1 MSFGREASPWG
12 SRVHAAADQAG
23 RRLRAASERAAD
35 RAWYAK
41 YDLVRWY
48 RSAWLRGRA
57 RARLRIEALL
67 WWIGVVRE
75 RAGAG
80 PVRMALGVSLTLLA
94 GAVLAAGFIALTGEG
109 GSAGDTSRAEAEAEG
124 AVAGRAHNSATRD
137 ATGAAHPADAAR
149 VAVAR
154 PPVSPGAQVAERPAP
169 AGSPPAAPK
178 SRHGLERTAP
188 APPRLLDRRPT
199 TVTPGAPRPEPGAGP
214 VAPAPAPTPAPAPPA
229 REKPDRPAAPPAA
242 QEKPER
248 PAAPP
253 PAQEKPEQPAAPP
266 PGQAEREHPR
276 GGPPGQQEKEG
287 PPGQAKKD
295 DSPGHGN
302 GHQGRPDGP

>member
-80 PVRMALGVSLTLLA
+80 PVRMALGGSLTLLA
-94 GAVLAAGFIALTGEG
+94 GALLAAGFIALSGEG
-109 GSAGDTSRAEAEAEG
+109 GSAGDAPLAQAKAEG
-124 AVAGRAHNSATRD
+124 AVAGRAHNSATGD
-137 ATGAAHPADAAR
+137 ALPADAAP
-149 VAVAR
+149 VAAGR
-154 PPVSPGAQVAERPAP
+154 PPVWPGSPPPTQAAERPAP
-169 AGSPPAAPK
+169 AGSPPASPK
-178 SRHGLERTAP
+178 S
-188 APPRLLDRRPT
+188 
-199 TVTPGAPRPEPGAGP
+199 
-214 VAPAPAPTPAPAPPA
+214 
-229 REKPDRPAAPPAA
+229 
-242 QEKPER
+242 
-248 PAAPP
+248 
-253 PAQEKPEQPAAPP
+253 
-266 PGQAEREHPR
+266 
-276 GGPPGQQEKEG
+276 
-287 PPGQAKKD
+287 
-295 DSPGHGN
+295 
-302 GHQGRPDGP
+302 